1 MSYLSKKFTEMPLR
15 MRLRLRYLILLL
27 SVAIFIIYFAVF
39 LPPPTPAN
47 KALRLKV
54 TQEDKSQT
62 HKSEVSP
69 LQIEWQYFNEKKYI
83 SKTLLNSGD
92 NPYLRN
98 KFNQAASDKIP
109 SNRDIPDTRHDECVS
124 KKYTK
129 DLPATSV
136 IITFHNEARSTLLRT
151 IVSVLNRSP
160 EHLIKEII
168 LVDDF
173 SDDPSDALE
182 LASIQKVV
190 VVRNNKREGL
200 VRSRVKG
207 ANIAKGK
214 ILTFLDSHCECNNNW
229 LEPLLQRVVEDT
241 TRVVCPV
248 IDVINLDDFK
258 YFGASSDLRG
268 GFEWNLVFKWEFLSL
283 QERQERSTDQTMPIK
298 TPMIA
303 GGLFSI
309 DKQYFEKMG
318 KYDEKM
324 DVWGGENLEISFR
337 IWQCGGSLE
346 IIPCSR
352 VGHVFRKQHPYSFP
366 GGSGNVFARNTK
378 RAAEVWMDD
387 YKNYYYAA
395 VPVAKNVPIGD
406 IQERVQLREKLKC
419 KPFKWYLE
427 NVYPELQVPNK
438 VMSTHGIIHQN
449 AMCMDTLGHRIGE
462 NVGLYTC
469 HGGGGNQEWSYTKD
483 REIRHDNVCLTASK
497 PKYGLPVI
505 LKTCTG
511 SAIQIWEKT
520 NNILRHSL
528 VNLCLDSRDYKTKGL
543 ILLTCDEN
551 ADSQQWLFSNSSM
564 NNFLCPK
571 NMCPK

>member
-1 MSYLSKKFTEMPLR
+1 MSSVKELLR
-15 MRLRLRYLILLL
+15 NLITMMRLRIRYLILLL
-27 SVAIFIIYFAVF
+27 SVAIFTIYFAVF
-39 LPPPTPAN
+39 LPPPKPAN

-54 TQEDKSQT
+54 AQEDKSFT
-62 HKSEVSP
+62 HNSIDNNLS
-69 LQIEWQYFNEKKYI
+69 QIEWQYFDEKKYI
-83 SKTLLNSGD
+83 SKTLLDSGE

-109 SNRDIPDTRHDECVS
+109 SNREIPDTRHDECLA
-124 KKYTK
+124 KKYRK

-190 VVRNNKREGL
+190 VLRNDKREGL

-207 ANIAKGK
+207 ADAAKGK
-214 ILTFLDSHCECNNNW
+214 ILTFLDSHCECNTNW
-229 LEPLLQRVVEDT
+229 LEPLLERVTEDP

-248 IDVINLDDFK
+248 IDVINMDDFK

-268 GFEWNLVFKWEFLSL
+268 GFEWNLVFKWEFLSI
-283 QERQERSTDQTMPIK
+283 QERHQRAADPTAAIK

-309 DKQYFEKMG
+309 DKEYFQKMG
-318 KYDEKM
+318 KYDEMM
-324 DVWGGENLEISFR
+324 DIWGGENLEISFR

-346 IIPCSR
+346 ILPCSR

-406 IQERVQLREKLKC
+406 IGERVRLRQKLNC

-427 NVYPELQVPNK
+427 NVYSELQVPNK
-438 VMSTHGIIHQN
+438 ASTPRGTIHQGS
-449 AMCMDTLGHRIGE
+449 MCIDTLGHRIGE

-469 HGGGGNQEWSYTKD
+469 HGGGGNQEWSLTKD
-483 REIRHDNVCLTASK
+483 HEIRHENVCLTLTK
-497 PKYGLPVI
+497 PKSGLPVI
-505 LKTCTG
+505 LKACNG
-511 SAIQIWEKT
+511 DSKQKWLKM
-520 NNILRHSL
+520 NNRTLRHTMY
-528 VNLCLDSRDYKTKGL
+528 NLCLDSQHYKSKGL
-543 ILLTCDEN
+543 IVLTCDDT
-551 ADSQQWLFSNSSM
+551 AYGQQWVFSNS
-564 NNFLCPK
+564 NA
-571 NMCPK
+571 